1 MELSDFKMIQESA
14 LQGMLLAGFTTW
26 LLVWLLK
33 PTAYRL
39 NLLDRPRGRKAHEAP
54 TPVTGGLAMTLGVA
68 AGGLVAI
75 RTASPELTYL
85 LLGMALLLAVG
96 LLDDLRDLRWWVR
109 ILAQMVAALGLFY
122 GGGVRVEQLGGVFGF
137 PELTLGP
144 LSLPLTV
151 IATVGLINAI
161 NLVDG
166 VDGLAGSLLLA
177 ALVMLAAA
185 AVYAGNGELAGE
197 VLILGGA
204 VVGFLAWNF
213 RVPGRSRA
221 AAFMGNSGSALLGLA
236 IAWVCFR
243 LTQNPGHPV
252 SPVLA
257 LWLLP
262 VPVMDCLVLIVRRLR
277 EGRSPFSAGCDHI
290 HHCMR
295 DAGWGPM
302 GICVVLGGFSLVCGL
317 AAGQAM
323 RLDIPNPL
331 ILVAW
336 IAMCVGWY
344 ALSLRRTRALM
355 IFKGLR
361 RVLLGNVAHARSL
374 AGLPPASNDDT
385 AEEARVRAAGDL

>member
-1 MELSDFKMIQESA
+1 MIQESA
-14 LQGMLLAGFTTW
+14 LQGALLAGFATW

-33 PTAYRL
+33 PVAFRYG
-39 NLLDRPRGRKAHEAP
+39 LLDCPRGRKSHEAP
-54 TPVTGGLAMTLGVA
+54 TPVTGGLAMTLAVV
-68 AGGLVAI
+68 AGGAIAI
-75 RTASPELTYL
+75 RSASPEITYL
-85 LLGMALLLAVG
+85 ILGMALLLAVG
-96 LLDDLRDLRWWVR
+96 LLDDLRDLRWWWR
-109 ILAQMVAALGLFY
+109 ILAQVVAALGLYY

-137 PELTLGP
+137 PDLTLGP

-151 IATVGLINAI
+151 VATVGLINAI

-166 VDGLAGSLLLA
+166 VDGLAGTLVLA
-177 ALVMLAAA
+177 ALLMLTAAA
-185 AVYAGNGELAGE
+185 LYAGNGELAGE
-197 VLILGGA
+197 TLILGGA
-204 VVGFLAWNF
+204 VIGFLAWNF

-262 VPVMDCLVLIVRRLR
+262 VPVMDCLVLIVRRVR

-302 GICVVLGGFSLVCGL
+302 GICVVLGGFSLLCGL

-331 ILVAW
+331 ILLAW
-336 IAMCVGWY
+336 IGMAVSWY
-344 ALSLRRTRALM
+344 WLSLRRVRALV
-355 IFKGLR
+355 IFKALR
-361 RVLLGNVAHARSL
+361 RMLLGNVAVARSL
-374 AGLPPASNDDT
+374 AGLPPASNDDVA
-385 AEEARVRAAGDL
+385 AEEARIRAAGES

>member
-1 MELSDFKMIQESA
+1 MIEEA
-14 LQGMLLAGFTTW
+14 AIFGALLAVSGAW
-26 LLVWLLK
+26 LLIWLLK
-33 PTAYRL
+33 PVAFHYG
-39 NLLDRPRGRKAHEAP
+39 LLDCPKGRKAHAAP
-54 TPVTGGLAMTLGVA
+54 TPVTGGLAMTLAVV
-68 AGGLVAI
+68 AGGAVAI

-85 LLGMALLLAVG
+85 ILGMALLLAVG
-96 LLDDLRDLRWWVR
+96 LLDDLRDLRWWWR
-109 ILAQMVAALGLFY
+109 ILAQVVAALGLYY

-166 VDGLAGSLLLA
+166 VDGLAGTLVLA
-177 ALVMLAAA
+177 ALLMLTAAA
-185 AVYAGNGELAGE
+185 LYAGNGELAGE
-197 VLILGGA
+197 TLILGGA

-213 RVPGRSRA
+213 RIPGRSRA

-302 GICVVLGGFSLVCGL
+302 GICVVLGGFSLLCGL

-331 ILVAW
+331 ILLAW
-336 IAMCVGWY
+336 IGMVVGWY
-344 ALSLRRTRALM
+344 ALSVRRTRALVL
-355 IFKGLR
+355 FKALR
-361 RVLLGNVAHARSL
+361 RLLLGNVAAARDL
-374 AGLPPASNDDT
+374 AGLPPASNDDL
-385 AEEARVRAAGDL
+385 AEEARARAAAGDV

>member
-1 MELSDFKMIQESA
+1 MELSDFKMIQEGA

-26 LLVWLLK
+26 LLIWLLK
-33 PTAYRL
+33 PAAFRL
-39 NLLDRPRGRKAHEAP
+39 NLIDRPRGRKAHEAP

-96 LLDDLRDLRWWVR
+96 LLDDLRDLRWWIR
-109 ILAQMVAALGLFY
+109 ILAQVVAALGLFY

-197 VLILGGA
+197 VLVLGGA
-204 VVGFLAWNF
+204 VIGFLAWNF

-221 AAFMGNSGSALLGLA
+221 AVFMGNSGSALLGLA

-277 EGRSPFSAGCDHI
+277 EGRSPFSAGSDHV

-302 GICVVLGGFSLVCGL
+302 GICVILGGFSLVCGL

-361 RVLLGNVAHARSL
+361 RVLLGNVAARGL
-374 AGLPPASNDDT
+374 AGLPPASNDDV
-385 AEEARVRAAGDL
+385 AEEARIRAAGEG

>member
-1 MELSDFKMIQESA
+1 MIEESA
-14 LQGMLLAGFTTW
+14 IQGMLLAGAVTW
-26 LLVWLLK
+26 LLVWFLK
-33 PTAYRL
+33 PAAYRL
-39 NLLDRPRGRKAHEAP
+39 DLLDYPRGRKGHETA
-54 TPVTGGLAMTLGVA
+54 TPVTGGLAMTLATV
-68 AGGLVAI
+68 AGGLVAV
-75 RTASPELTYL
+75 RTVSPELTYL
-85 LLGMALLLAVG
+85 ILGMGLLLAVG

-109 ILAQMVAALGLFY
+109 ILAQVAAALGLYY

-137 PELTLGP
+137 PQLTLGP

-166 VDGLAGSLLLA
+166 VDGLAGSLVLA
-177 ALVMLAAA
+177 ALLMLSAA
-185 AVYAGNGELAGE
+185 AVYAGNGVLAGE
-197 VLILGGA
+197 VLVLAGA
-204 VVGFLAWNF
+204 VLGFLAWNL
-213 RVPGRSRA
+213 RVPGRTRA
-221 AAFMGNSGSALLGLA
+221 FVFMGNSGSALLGLA

-262 VPVMDCLVLIVRRLR
+262 VPVMDCLVLIVRRVR

-295 DAGWGPM
+295 DAGWGPL
-302 GICVVLGGFSLVCGL
+302 GICVVLAGFSLLCGL

-331 ILVAW
+331 ILLAW
-336 IAMCVGWY
+336 IGMCVGWY
-344 ALSLRRTRALM
+344 WLSLRRTRAIV
-355 IFKGLR
+355 IFRLLRKG
-361 RVLLGNVAHARSL
+361 LLGNMAL
-374 AGLPPASNDDT
+374 AGGVMRVPAASNDDV
-385 AEEARVRAAGDL
+385 AAEARVRVGKGS